1 MSFLDKLLKR
11 SLKPSEQRRLVRET
25 PGPLT
30 AHEAWAYAK
39 VEALALDG
47 RAQLVLVTSGTDI
60 RTDGKSF
67 AWEFLFDLPGHNA
80 SILLSYGP
88 PENCQDVDSAPVL
101 VVMRVSMT
109 SRPPQ
114 RVLPFDFRN
123 SPQVVDELSRMGVDF
138 VAGQTDMKL
147 EGKCSAE
154 GEPQWITYSWGKQIA
169 VPFSVMS
176 AG

>member
-1 MSFLDKLLKR
+1 M
-11 SLKPSEQRRLVRET
+11 VRET

-39 VEALALDG
+39 VEALELDV
-47 RAQLVLVTSGTDI
+47 RAQLVLVRSGTDI

-67 AWEFLFDLPGHNA
+67 SWEFLFVLPGRNA
-80 SILLSYGP
+80 SILLSYGS
-88 PENCQDVDSAPVL
+88 PENCQDIDGAPVEE
-101 VVMRVSMT
+101 VMRVSVT
-109 SRPPQ
+109 SRPLQ
-114 RVLPFDFRN
+114 RALPFDFRN
-123 SPQVVDELSRMGVDF
+123 SPEVVDELSHMGVDF

-154 GEPQWITYSWGKQIA
+154 VEPQWITYSWGKQVA

>member
-11 SLKPSEQRRLVRET
+11 PLKPSEERRLVRET

-30 AHEAWAYAK
+30 AHEAWAFAK
-39 VEALALDG
+39 IEALALDA

-60 RTDGKSF
+60 CADGKSF
-67 AWEFLFDLPGHNA
+67 AWEFLFTLPGRNA
-80 SILLSYGP
+80 SILLNYGP
-88 PENCQDVDSAPVL
+88 PENCEDVDGAPVA
-101 VVMRVSMT
+101 VVMRVSVT

-123 SPQVVDELSRMGVDF
+123 SPEVVDELSRMGVDF

-147 EGKCSAE
+147 EGKCSAD